1 MSIFSDFYSF
11 TQPCIYNSLK
21 PAPKILDIQKYH
33 DVIKWKHFPRY
44 WPFVRG
50 IHRSPLNSPHK
61 GQWLGALMFS
71 LICTWINGWINNRE
85 AGDLRRYRAHYDVI
99 VMNFELCVSLKFF
112 TPYFLVVTG
121 PLHEWYQFSL
131 VINPIGRQS
140 IMSSF
145 ANAYAIGRM
154 LKSHF
159 RGEFHLRLL
168 IGSEICFAY
177 YIEVWTKWPTISGD
191 ILYAFS
197 GLEIMISIIKFHW
210 SLLL

>member
-1 MSIFSDFYSF
+1 MSILSDFYSF

-21 PAPKILDIQKYH
+21 PAPNILDIQKYD

-50 IHRSPLNSPHK
+50 IHQSPLNSPHK
-61 GQWLGALMFS
+61 GQWRGALVFS

-85 AGDLRRYRAHYDVI
+85 AGDLRRNRAHYDVI
-99 VMNFELCVSLKFF
+99 VMNFELYVSLKFF
-112 TPYFLVVTG
+112 TLYFLVVTG

-140 IMSSF
+140 NMSSF

-177 YIEVWTKWPTISGD
+177 YIEVLTKWPTISGD

-197 GLEIMISIIKFHW
+197 GLEIMISSIKFHW